1 MITNQQVFGSNPNGS
16 SLRVSEKKLFHNL
29 LSLLQWSWKPYS
41 LIGKALVLT
50 LPGRK
55 IKVRILIWLF
65 SNMINSVKSDFSVMP
80 RCNGNEIGLFEILDK
95 LILSTR
101 SDPGGGDGNHQQC
114 LAVYHHR
121 EVKCRLLVVGDQ

>member
-16 SLRVSEKKLFHNL
+16 SLRVSEKNLFHNL
-29 LSLLQWSWKPYS
+29 LSLLQYSWKPYS
-41 LIGKALVLT
+41 LNGKAFV
-50 LPGRK
+50 GK
-55 IKVRILIWLF
+55 IKVFEFIRLF

-121 EVKCRLLVVGDQ
+121 EVKCRILVVSD